1 MITVRVFYSTTRQT
15 SPSKDFVNAK
25 SDTRKETSARRVAMT
40 LLRIQCLER
49 EIFDGSQVSDC
60 MTKRRL

>member
-15 SPSKDFVNAK
+15 SPSKDSVNAK

-49 EIFDGSQVSDC
+49 EIFDGSQV
-60 MTKRRL
+60 